1 MTKTWI
7 ISDPHFGHQGVCNF
21 TESDGVTPLRPWN
34 DPEEM
39 NEALV
44 ENWNSVVND
53 ADRVYLL
60 GDICMRKKHLP
71 ILNRLKGRKVLVR
84 GNHDVEKLSVY
95 AQYFDDV
102 RAYVIKKGLI
112 CSHIPI
118 HPNQMNRWEIC
129 AHGHMHSNI
138 VLLPDGTPDT
148 RYINV
153 CVEKI
158 NYTPLDMQIVYDIV
172 HKRLKEREHLL
183 SQ

>member
-1 MTKTWI
+1 MTKTWV
-7 ISDPHFGHQGVCNF
+7 ISDPHFGHRGVCKF
-21 TESDGVTPLRPWN
+21 TESDGITPLRPWN

-53 ADRVYLL
+53 QDRVYLL
-60 GDICMRKKHLP
+60 GDICMGKKHLP
-71 ILNRLKGRKVLVR
+71 ILTRLKGRKVLVK

-112 CSHIPI
+112 MSHIPLREEQVDRFGVNI
-118 HPNQMNRWEIC
+118 
-129 AHGHMHSNI
+129 HGHLHSNVI
-138 VLLPDGTPDT
+138 NDP
-148 RYINV
+148 RYLNV

-158 NYTPLDMQIVYDIV
+158 NYTPLDMQVIYDFISD
-172 HKRLKEREHLL
+172 RIKEREHIL
-183 SQ
+183 SS